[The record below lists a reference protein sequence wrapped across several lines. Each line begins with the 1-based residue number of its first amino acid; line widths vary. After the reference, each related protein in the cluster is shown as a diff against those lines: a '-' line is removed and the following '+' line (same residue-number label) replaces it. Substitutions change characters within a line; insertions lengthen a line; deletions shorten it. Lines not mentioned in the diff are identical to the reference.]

1 MKNKLVRAYW
11 TAWRWPEVY
20 SDSPSVIWASRVIA
34 IVVPLTLLTFT
45 FLTGLAVFGWIA
57 VVLSGLLAVL
67 MVAYTISV
75 FDEEYD
81 TVENYKHWESSL
93 QEYFHGFPAITS
105 VPVIEETR
113 GEWIAY
119 GHIDPEVF
127 LNAIQR
133 ILGEI
138 CDDPTVPDAY
148 TGREELVEHTTATFL
163 NPARETWGDGIRIC
177 EEGERNC
184 FPVTRISIYD
194 RRMEDTNDD

>member
-20 SDSPSVIWASRVIA
+20 SDSPSVIWVSRAIA
-34 IVVPLTLLTFT
+34 IVMPLALLTFT
-45 FLTGLAVFGWIA
+45 FLTGFAVFGWIA
-57 VVLSGLLAVL
+57 VILSAFLAVL

-81 TVENYKHWESSL
+81 SVENYKHWESSL

-105 VPVIEETR
+105 VPVIEESR

-133 ILGEI
+133 ILDEI

-148 TGREELVEHTTATFL
+148 TDQEDLVEHTTATFL
-163 NPARETWGDGIRIC
+163 NPSRETWGDGIRIC
-177 EEGERNC
+177 TEEETNC
-184 FPVTRISIYD
+184 FPITRISIYD